1 MALANINLMN
11 LIFCVIIVILAL
23 WIYVRTK
30 DTIPLYIGVAFLL
43 FGSSHLAVLL
53 TVERR
58 FSTLFLIVRTVGYL
72 AIIYALVLEW
82 LKKCR

>member
-11 LIFCVIIVILAL
+11 LVFCIIILVLAFWIFA
-23 WIYVRTK
+23 RTK
-30 DTIPLYIGVAFLL
+30 DTIPLYIGIAFLL

-53 TVERR
+53 TVERK
-58 FSTLFLIVRTVGYL
+58 FSGLFLVIRTVGYL

-82 LKKCR
+82 MKKCR